1 MTDLDVVA
9 VLVAKP
15 GSEQV
20 VHGALAGLVEPT
32 LAEEGCL
39 SYQLF
44 TSAADPATFVTI
56 EKWRSQADLDQHMQT
71 AHIQQALAVA
81 GEHFGAAPSI
91 HPLQPSSAA

>member
-15 GSEQV
+15 GSEHV
-20 VHGALAGLVEPT
+20 VYGALAGLVEPT

-44 TSAADPATFVTI
+44 TSTVDPATFVTI
-56 EKWRSQADLDQHMQT
+56 EKWRSQTDLDQHMQT
-71 AHIQQALAVA
+71 QHIQDALSVA
-81 GEHFGAAPSI
+81 GDHFAVAPSI
-91 HPLQPSSAA
+91 HPLQPGSPA